1 VSCADAALHRSYLY
15 APGSE
20 PRVMR
25 KALAAGADAVVLDLE
40 DAVVPSRKAAA
51 RAAVADL
58 LDEVGDHGTSPS
70 RHGDAGPQPETTP
83 SPRRPAVHVR
93 INRDGHGYALADL
106 DAAVRSGLDAIRLP
120 KAEAAVAVREVADA
134 IGRLERERHLP
145 AGRIRIYPTVESA
158 LGAVS
163 IADVLT
169 ATPRVVRAAI
179 GTADLLAD
187 LGAHGDDDLATLHV
201 RSHLVLMSRVA
212 GVGPPIDSVHTD
224 LEDLAGLSAAAQRAR
239 SLGFFGK
246 SAIHPRQLDAIHA
259 VFTPSDAE
267 FARAE
272 RVVAALDAA
281 DQRGSGALEV
291 DGEFV
296 DAAVVARARA
306 LLALRR

>member
-1 VSCADAALHRSYLY
+1 MSSAEAPLQRSYLY

-25 KALAAGADAVVLDLE
+25 KALKAGADAVILDLE
-40 DAVVPSRKAAA
+40 DAVAPGRKGDA
-51 RAAVADL
+51 RAAVATL
-58 LDEVGDHGTSPS
+58 LDQLGEERSSPS
-70 RHGDAGPQPETTP
+70 PEASAGPQRHGPA
-83 SPRRPAVHVR
+83 SVRPAVHVR
-93 INRDGHGYALADL
+93 INRDDDGYALADL
-106 DAAVRSGLDAIRLP
+106 DVAVRSGVDAIRLA
-120 KAEAAVAVREVADA
+120 KAESAAAVREVAET
-134 IGRLERERHLP
+134 ISGFERERHLP
-145 AGRIRIYPTVESA
+145 AGCIGIYPTVESA

-163 IADVLT
+163 IADVLM

-187 LGAHGDDDLATLHV
+187 LGAQGDDDLATLHV

-212 GVGPPIDSVHTD
+212 GVGPPIDNVHTGLD
-224 LEDLAGLSAAAQRAR
+224 DLAGLRAAALRAR

-246 SAIHPRQLDAIHA
+246 SAIHPRQIDEIHA
-259 VFTPSDAE
+259 VFTPTEDE
-267 FARAE
+267 FLRAE
-272 RVVAALDAA
+272 RVVAALEDA
-281 DQRGSGALEV
+281 DQRGGGALRV

>member
-1 VSCADAALHRSYLY
+1 VSSADTPLHRSYLY

-25 KALAAGADAVVLDLE
+25 KALEAGADAVILDLE
-40 DAVVPSRKAAA
+40 DAVAPSRKADA
-51 RAAVADL
+51 RAALADL
-58 LDEVGDHGTSPS
+58 LDELGDHGTSPS
-70 RHGDAGPQPETTP
+70 RPGDTAPQPETAPPT
-83 SPRRPAVHVR
+83 RPAVHVR

-106 DAAVRSGLDAIRLP
+106 EAAVRRGVDAIRLP
-120 KAEAAVAVREVADA
+120 KAESAVAVREVADT
-134 IGRLERERHLP
+134 IGRLERERHLL

-201 RSHLVLMSRVA
+201 RSHLVLASRVA

-224 LEDLAGLSAAAQRAR
+224 LDDLTSLRAAAQRAR

-246 SAIHPRQLDAIHA
+246 SAIHPRQLEAINA
-259 VFTPSDAE
+259 VFTPSEAE

-272 RVVAALDAA
+272 RVVAALDDA

>member
-1 VSCADAALHRSYLY
+1 VSFADAPLQRSYLY

-20 PRVMR
+20 PRIMR
-25 KALAAGADAVVLDLE
+25 KALDADADAVILDLE
-40 DAVVPSRKAAA
+40 DAVAPGRKADA
-51 RAAVADL
+51 RAAVVTL
-58 LDEVGDHGTSPS
+58 LDELGNRGSSSSRRGDVD
-70 RHGDAGPQPETTP
+70 RRPQVPLP
-83 SPRRPAVHVR
+83 GRPAVHVR
-93 INRDGHGYALADL
+93 INRDGDGYALADI
-106 DAAVRSGLDAIRLP
+106 DAAVRSGVDAIRLP
-120 KAEAAVAVREVADA
+120 KAESAVAVREVADT
-134 IGRLERERHLP
+134 IGRFEVERHLP
-145 AGRIRIYPTVESA
+145 PGCIRIYPTVESA

-201 RSHLVLMSRVA
+201 RSHMVLASRVA
-212 GVGPPIDSVHTD
+212 GVGPPVDGVHTG
-224 LEDLAGLSAAAQRAR
+224 LADLAGLKEAAQRAR

-246 SAIHPRQLDAIHA
+246 SAIHPRQLDVIHA
-259 VFTPSDAE
+259 VFTPSEAE

-272 RVVAALDAA
+272 RVVAALDDA
-281 DQRGSGALEV
+281 DQRGSGAVEV